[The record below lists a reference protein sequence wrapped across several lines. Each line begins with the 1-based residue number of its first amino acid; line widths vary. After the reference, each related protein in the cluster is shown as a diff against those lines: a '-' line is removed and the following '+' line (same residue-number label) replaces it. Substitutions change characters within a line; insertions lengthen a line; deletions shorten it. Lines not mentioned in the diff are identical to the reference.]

1 MGARLLL
8 VCWSSADGADEN
20 ETAVGTRWEGVLLGS
35 GMVCDVGIVEGSDI
49 KIKTLETTR

>member
-1 MGARLLL
+1 

-35 GMVCDVGIVEGSDI
+35 GMVCDVGGSDI